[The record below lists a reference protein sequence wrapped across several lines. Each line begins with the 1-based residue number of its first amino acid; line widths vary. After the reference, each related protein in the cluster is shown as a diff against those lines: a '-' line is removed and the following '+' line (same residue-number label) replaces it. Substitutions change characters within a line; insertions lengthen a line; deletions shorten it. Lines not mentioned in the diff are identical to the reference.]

1 MVVVAEIG
9 AIHCP
14 PADVIDSFLWF
25 VVGVQSVLDA
35 GGAAIS
41 PDICAL
47 INPDSMRP
55 VDFANNQ
62 VMFETGLPVEGIGA
76 SNPMGIEPN
85 QMMGSISRGDMFAA
99 ANELRSDNRF

>member
-1 MVVVAEIG
+1 MI
-9 AIHCP
+9 C
-14 PADVIDSFLWF
+14 DVGTFIKQEGIDLQIDAL
-25 VVGVQSVLDA
+25 VQQVNDFA
-35 GGAAIS
+35 G
-41 PDICAL
+41 L